1 MKEVTIVIPNYN
13 CEKYIETCIN
23 SVSYQKYVS
32 KIIVA
37 DDCSTDSS
45 TKILKDIYY
54 FYFVELI
61 HNKKNLGSPSYGI
74 NKAIE
79 MCDTKYFMHVDSDDY
94 LAINAIKTLLE
105 NIGDADYIYGNLIPV
120 DINDNILSKWKFQH
134 YDNKSIQ
141 ELIFRRGGSGVVP
154 MFGLFKTEWLKK
166 HLWSNLF
173 HSEDTMTCVNYC
185 LAGWVTKYIDYDFYF
200 YRQRPESLSSKK
212 DKKLKAMEII
222 TKKCFHSLYE
232 N

>member
-13 CEKYIETCIN
+13 CGKYIVRCIY
-23 SVSYQKYVS
+23 SVLAQYDVY
-32 KIIVA
+32 KIIIA
-37 DDCSTDSS
+37 DDCSTDNSYEVSLS
-45 TKILKDIYY
+45 TDSGCLFIS
-54 FYFVELI
+54 
-61 HNKKNLGSPSYGI
+61 NKKNLGSPSYGI

-134 YDNKSIQ
+134 YDNKSIL